1 MAAKTKIDVVVFD
14 LGGVLVRIARGW
26 DDAHRLAGLADDHPM
41 LTSEE
46 FHPRGAAAAHAYQTG
61 TMDFDEWAQAMVEA
75 SEGAY
80 SAEDAKRVMEAW
92 TIEEYAGIR
101 EVIDAIHDAGLA
113 TAALSN
119 TNQRHWELLGA
130 HDESYTDYPNLGAIQ
145 QLHASHILGEAKPDP
160 AIFDA
165 FTEAAGLGKA
175 RVLFFEDTKPNVDAA
190 RRYGW
195 AARHI
200 DYAGD
205 PAAQMMGALRHHR
218 ILD

>member
-1 MAAKTKIDVVVFD
+1 MAKTRIDAVVFD
-14 LGGVLVRIARGW
+14 LGGVLVQIARGW
-26 DDAHRLAGLADDHPM
+26 NDAHRLAGLPDDHPM
-41 LTSEE
+41 LTSQD
-46 FHPRGAAAAHAYQTG
+46 FHPRSAEAAHAYQTG
-61 TMDFDEWAQAMVEA
+61 AISFDDWATAISEA

-80 SAEDAKRVMEAW
+80 SPEDAKRIMEAW
-92 TIEEYAGIR
+92 TIEEYPGIR
-101 EVIDAIHDAGLA
+101 TVIDAIHDAGLA

-145 QLHASHILGEAKPDP
+145 QLHASHILGQAKPDP

-165 FTEAAGLGKA
+165 FAEAADLGKA

-200 DYAGD
+200 DYAKD
-205 PAAQMMGALRHHR
+205 PVAQMMGTLRHHR
-218 ILD
+218 IIE